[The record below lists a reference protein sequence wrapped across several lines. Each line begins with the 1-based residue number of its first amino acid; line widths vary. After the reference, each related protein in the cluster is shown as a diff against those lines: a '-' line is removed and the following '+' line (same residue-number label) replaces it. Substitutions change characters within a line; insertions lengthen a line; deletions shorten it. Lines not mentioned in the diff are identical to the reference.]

1 MSIKNT
7 NWASIEPGQIIT
19 FVYKSKNE
27 SRGYKRTVLVVNPEL
42 RFRKKSG
49 QTTKFLAGIQLLNQN
64 DPTSKLR
71 PSEMRGIF
79 SRLGIENDEGV
90 IEAGINKETRLT
102 EAQTKNILKKIK
114 PYMDNYRTFIL
125 RECRRRRVFLET
137 QYAQIP
143 KTVIKIVEA
152 QVDIKNVLKEMN
164 IED

>member
-7 NWASIEPGQIIT
+7 NWASVEPGQIIT

-27 SRGYKRTVLVVNPEL
+27 SRGNKRTVLVINPEV
-42 RFRKKSG
+42 RYKKKNG

-71 PSEMRGIF
+71 PSQIKGIF
-79 SRLGIENDEGV
+79 DRLGVERDEGV
-90 IEAGINKETRLT
+90 LEAGIDAETRLT
-102 EAQTKNILKKIK
+102 EAQTQKLLKRIQ
-114 PYMDNYRTFIL
+114 PYMDNYRTFLL

-137 QYAQIP
+137 QYDKIP
-143 KTVIKIVEA
+143 KSVINTIETREK
-152 QVDIKNVLKEMN
+152 LN